1 MQDETSISN
10 ARSNPFEGME
20 MLIERLIGADM
31 RLIYGAIVPMVLIV
45 GLVVLLTLQ
54 STSWWLVALV
64 LVVEFAAVGLVVFA
78 FMKMLDEDNDV
89 EASHAH

>member
-1 MQDETSISN
+1 MQDETSRP
-10 ARSNPFEGME
+10 ARSNPFLGVE

-78 FMKMLDEDNDV
+78 FMKMLDEDNDE

>member
-1 MQDETSISN
+1 MQDETSGP
-10 ARSNPFEGME
+10 ARSNPFLGVE

-64 LVVEFAAVGLVVFA
+64 LVVESAAVGLVVFA
-78 FMKMLDEDNDV
+78 FMKMLDEDNDE

>member
-1 MQDETSISN
+1 
-10 ARSNPFEGME
+10 ME

-78 FMKMLDEDNDV
+78 FMKMLDEDNDE